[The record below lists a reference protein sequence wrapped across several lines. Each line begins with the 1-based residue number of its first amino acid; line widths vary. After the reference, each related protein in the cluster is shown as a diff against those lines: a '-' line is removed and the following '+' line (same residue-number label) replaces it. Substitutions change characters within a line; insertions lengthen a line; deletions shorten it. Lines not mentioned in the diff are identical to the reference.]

1 MFNKKGKDFTVE
13 KISTM
18 IGADAVI
25 TGTFEAKE
33 TTRIEGVINGDI
45 KSEETVIVGTTCRVV
60 GNITARNVMIA
71 GEVTGNMYVI
81 DRIEAS
87 ASGKIYGDIQAKSL
101 YIDENAVFQG
111 QCTMNVPNSTQN
123 QE

>member
-18 IGADAVI
+18 IGSDAVI
-25 TGTFEAKE
+25 TGTFEAKD
-33 TTRIEGVINGDI
+33 TTRVEGVIHGDI
-45 KSEETVIVGTTCRVV
+45 KSEETVIVGTTGKVN
-60 GNITARNVMIA
+60 GNITAKNVMVA
-71 GEVTGNMYVI
+71 GEVKGNMHVVE
-81 DRIEAS
+81 RIEAS
-87 ASGKIYGDIQAKSL
+87 ASGKIFGDIQAKSL

-111 QCTMNVPNSTQN
+111 QCTMNVPNNVLS